1 MADEPIIAEPEPKC
15 RTVVEYILYKLDR
28 NIAVCGIVAISVLAL
43 LYWQNDSGLQV
54 CTAGLGGLVA
64 LNRCGGR

>member
-1 MADEPIIAEPEPKC
+1 MEQEITKEPEC

-54 CTAGLGGLVA
+54 CTAGLGGLVGYV
-64 LNRCGGR
+64 GGRSGK